1 MLELKFRI
9 IIYIKKYII
18 IINKMA
24 EKIVETHNLFIDTGC
39 ANKESLSRGDNFQL
53 HLNTQAIDAA
63 QGQFIRVSL
72 NDFCMYKNFTDVNLN
87 NFEFNVQEDVG
98 LTKLGLSKKNYET
111 IYDLATDF
119 GTQLGNH
126 IINIVGAVNAF
137 TLTNQTPTSTTS
149 IAGTGD
155 NIIRFTLNTLNGTT
169 PQAHGLT
176 FFSVQFPE
184 EQGECYELLGGNRLY
199 GDASL
204 IASSVNSI
212 KTTMGIFSID
222 FECLY
227 PAQRNTTSHIY
238 LRTSLTSGAA
248 ETASLLQQT
257 DIDTASEVQYSNIL
271 AKIPVNTE
279 FCVYKANVDREF
291 FVNLYQ
297 SHLNNIRFYITDEH
311 SRPIGR
317 RSNSSLKTAT
327 GLNTTD
333 AIEQSTLGN
342 LSFNAVL
349 RIDVVQSYQPNEVK
363 FNTPPIAVNPKSSG
377 VLLNIKNM
385 KM

>member
-1 MLELKFRI
+1 MS
-9 IIYIKKYII
+9 
-18 IINKMA
+18 
-24 EKIVETHNLFIDTGC
+24 EKIVETHNLFIDTSC
-39 ANKESLSRGDNFQL
+39 ANKESQSRGDNFQL
-53 HLNTQAIDAA
+53 HLNTQSIDAS

-87 NFEFNVQEDVG
+87 NFEFNVQDDVG
-98 LTKLGLSKKNYET
+98 LAKLGLTKQNYET

-119 GTQLGNH
+119 ATQIGNH
-126 IINIVGAVNAF
+126 IINVVGAVNAF
-137 TLTNQTPTSTTS
+137 TLTNVTPSSTAS
-149 IAGTGD
+149 IAGTAD
-155 NIIRFTLNTLNGTT
+155 NIIRFTLTTLSGTT
-169 PQAHGLT
+169 PITHGLT

-199 GDASL
+199 GDAGSIL
-204 IASSVNSI
+204 PGVNSI
-212 KTTMGIFSID
+212 KTTIGLFSIT

-238 LRTSLTSGAA
+238 LRTSLTSGSA
-248 ETASLLQQT
+248 ETASLTQQT
-257 DIDTASEVQYSNIL
+257 DIENASEVQYSNIL

-291 FVNLYQ
+291 FVDLYQ
-297 SHLNNIRFYITDEH
+297 NHLNNIRFYITDEH
-311 SRPIGR
+311 NRPLGR
-317 RSNSSLKTAT
+317 RANSSLKTAT

-333 AIEQSTLGN
+333 AIDQSTLGN

-349 RIDVVQSYQPNEVK
+349 RIDVVQGYTPNEVR
-363 FNTPPIAVNPKSSG
+363 FNTAPIATNPKSSG